1 MITGC
6 VALASSG
13 SFPPTCD
20 LTAKPENR
28 MLRLGGT
35 EDMNIIFIHGLE
47 SDPKNSSKAQEIQD
61 RFPESIVS
69 VPDYRPKERSFEEI
83 DEFFKDYFEQIPFLQ
98 NRVLYIVGSSLGGY
112 WALKWASQLNA
123 SGCILLNPAL
133 DYYGEPPDRAPAL
146 PVTLLVCKDDTVVD
160 SKFAVDFFTGNAKVV
175 IFETGGHRME
185 NTEEMLLEIDK
196 AIQNYR

>member
-1 MITGC
+1 
-6 VALASSG
+6 
-13 SFPPTCD
+13 
-20 LTAKPENR
+20 
-28 MLRLGGT
+28 
-35 EDMNIIFIHGLE
+35 MNIIFIHGKE

-61 RFPESIVS
+61 RFPDSIVS

-83 DEFFKDYFEQIPFLQ
+83 DQFFKDYFGRIPFLH

-133 DYYGEPPDRAPAL
+133 DYYGEPPTRRPSL

-160 SKFAVDFFTGNAKVV
+160 PKFAVDFFTGNANVV

-185 NTEEMLLEIDK
+185 NTEEMLVEIGK
-196 AIQNYR
+196 AIGCYRD